1 VAHTLGQA
9 AKAAGVSKT
18 TLRRAIE
25 NGRLSAS
32 RNDDGSYEIDPAELH
47 RAFPS
52 HSDGSGTMA
61 RSVTVN
67 GTGGLQIEV
76 EMLRERLTEKDD
88 VIRDLRAR
96 LDAEAEER
104 RQAQARLTAPAY
116 RSAPNEAAE
125 SVTASNI
132 GGSSRP
138 SSVWEVHRRR
148 CR

>member
-67 GTGGLQIEV
+67 GTGGLQVEV

-88 VIRDLRAR
+88 VIRDLR
-96 LDAEAEER
+96 R
-104 RQAQARLTAPAY
+104 RGRGAAPGAGAADGSAY

-125 SVTASNI
+125 VVAVGVNLAQA
-132 GGSSRP
+132 RA
-138 SSVWEVHRRR
+138 RR
-148 CR
+148 CAAVAARQP

>member
-1 VAHTLGQA
+1 MAHTLGQA

-32 RNDDGSYEIDPAELH
+32 RNADGSYEIDPAELH

-67 GTGGLQIEV
+67 GTGVTGRSGDV
-76 EMLRERLTEKDD
+76 ARAPDREG
-88 VIRDLRAR
+88 
-96 LDAEAEER
+96 R
-104 RQAQARLTAPAY
+104 RYP
-116 RSAPNEAAE
+116 
-125 SVTASNI
+125 
-132 GGSSRP
+132 
-138 SSVWEVHRRR
+138 
-148 CR
+148 